1 MDTYFY
7 CSYEH
12 SQTGFFHTCLQGE
25 ELVPVEGGHSGL
37 PEALGDFFS
46 YDRFLL
52 LWRDLSAPVERPW
65 SRPKP
70 MAGLFGLRS
79 LQGRFADGRSGV
91 VNMAFYASREELTL
105 LRRTA
110 LAILGDFDSF
120 QTRLFGWLR
129 AGGPCGYQLEG
140 RAFGQW
146 VRDCGGR
153 SRLRKRLPE
162 GDPALPLLEL
172 FCRTQPQRLER
183 DLLYLAVCNG
193 SWQSVAQAM
202 GNRANWYLKPR
213 CVLTGAQFRDIFT
226 GRGPLWEMEAGG

>member
-12 SQTGFFHTCLQGE
+12 SQTGFFHTRLQGE

-65 SRPKP
+65 SRPEP
-70 MAGLFGLRS
+70 TAGLFGLRS
-79 LQGRFADGRSGV
+79 LRGRFADGRSGV
-91 VNMAFYASREELTL
+91 VNMAFYASGEELTL

-110 LAILGDFDSF
+110 LAILGDFDDF
-120 QTRLFGWLR
+120 QARLFSQLR
-129 AGGPCGYQLEG
+129 AGGPCGYQLDG
-140 RAFGQW
+140 RAFDSW

-153 SRLRKRLPE
+153 SRLRKLLPE
-162 GDPALPLLEL
+162 GDPALPLLDH
-172 FCRTQPQRLER
+172 FCRTQPPRLER
-183 DLLYLAVCNG
+183 DLLRLAVCTG
-193 SWQSVAQAM
+193 SWQSVAQTM
-202 GNRANWYLKPR
+202 GDRANWYIRPR
-213 CVLTGAQFRDIFT
+213 CALTEEQFRDIFT